1 MFKLNINNVYWIEIG
16 MVLFCQLFEINAMS
30 LQLNLCVEHL
40 DIMDNSDLLVYHNN
54 HQECNQK

>member
-1 MFKLNINNVYWIEIG
+1 MFKLNINKVYWIEIG
-16 MVLFCQLFEINAMS
+16 MGLFCQLFEINAMS